1 MEKIQA
7 QLNYVQ
13 NNLVAPKDLFNKF
26 GGYSYRSCETILEA
40 VKPLLLQNELTLTI
54 SDEVVNIGER
64 YYVKATATV
73 TNIEGQTISVSAYA
87 REDQSLKGMNESQIT
102 GSTSSYARKYA
113 LNGLFCIDD
122 TKDSDATNKHGKELV
137 EPPKN
142 IEKPKGNPTKL
153 VDKVASTKPIEN
165 TPIADPEPGTPT
177 CSDCGIAITQK
188 VYDYSVEKKGAALCY
203 VCQKK

>member
-7 QLNYVQ
+7 QLSGVQ

-40 VKPLLLQNELTLTI
+40 VKPLLLQYNITLTI

-73 TNIEGQTISVSAYA
+73 TNMEGQTISVSAYA

-142 IEKPKGNPTKL
+142 IEKPKGNPTTQSK
-153 VDKVASTKPIEN
+153 VD
-165 TPIADPEPGTPT
+165 TPIADPEPGTLT

-188 VYDYSVEKKGAALCY
+188 VYDYSVEKKGVALCY

>member
-7 QLNYVQ
+7 QLSGVQ

-40 VKPLLLQNELTLTI
+40 VKPLLLQYNITLTI

-73 TNIEGQTISVSAYA
+73 TNMEGQTISVSAYA

-122 TKDSDATNKHGKELV
+122 TKDSDVTNKHGKEQPEAPKDKPVVDKPINKPKVDKPAPTILQPGDQVLV
-137 EPPKN
+137 CSSCGTEITKKVFDYCIDKN
-142 IEKPKGNPTKL
+142 IEPK
-153 VDKVASTKPIEN
+153 
-165 TPIADPEPGTPT
+165 
-177 CSDCGIAITQK
+177 
-188 VYDYSVEKKGAALCY
+188 CY